1 MPSKCLIWQ
10 KITDINVI
18 DIIDYEENDY
28 LILILDNE
36 KRRKQEKI
44 DNSPISEKNDLEI
57 KSTIKNQCPG
67 CYPIFQQNQLG
78 HVGQNGCLGD
88 FY

>member
-1 MPSKCLIWQ
+1 MDNNSFKRQ
-10 KITDINVI
+10 RVSDIKVVNI
-18 DIIDYEENDY
+18 LDYEENDY

-44 DNSPISEKNDLEI
+44 DISSISEI
-57 KSTIKNQCPG
+57 KSIIKNTCTG

-78 HVGQNGCLGD
+78 HIGPGGCLGD

>member
-1 MPSKCLIWQ
+1 MNKNSFKRQ
-10 KITDINVI
+10 RITDINVI
-18 DIIDYEENDY
+18 NIKDYEENDY

-44 DNSPISEKNDLEI
+44 DNSPISQKHNLEI
-57 KSTIKNQCPG
+57 ESTIKSQCQG
-67 CYPIFQQNQLG
+67 CYPVFQENQLG
-78 HVGQNGCLGD
+78 HIGVNGCLGN